1 MESNKEFIARMAV
14 VFNEL
19 PDDKKRDLFTL
30 LSFFDFQLT
39 MRDNLFI
46 TELFDKLDLHLLNK
60 IDWYGRAKLKQE
72 IRQALRDFC
81 KTSQYSFTVHDN
93 NEKQM
98 QQVMDSGEDK

>member
-19 PDDKKRDLFTL
+19 PENKKRDLFTL

-81 KTSQYSFTVHDN
+81 KTSQYSFTFHDN
-93 NEKQM
+93 DEKQM
-98 QQVMDSGEDK
+98 QQVMDSREDK

>member
-1 MESNKEFIARMAV
+1 MAV
-14 VFNEL
+14 MFNEL

-81 KTSQYSFTVHDN
+81 KTSQYSFTFHDD

-98 QQVMDSGEDK
+98 QQVMDSREDK

>member
-1 MESNKEFIARMAV
+1 MILLI
-14 VFNEL
+14 NEL
-19 PDDKKRDLFTL
+19 PEHKRRDHFTL
-30 LSFFDFQLT
+30 LAFLDFQLT

-72 IRQALRDFC
+72 IRQAIRDFC
-81 KTSQYSFTVHDN
+81 KTSQYSFTFHDN

-98 QQVMDSGEDK
+98 QQVMGSETD

>member
-1 MESNKEFIARMAV
+1 MESNKEFISRMMLMI
-14 VFNEL
+14 NEL
-19 PDDKKRDLFTL
+19 PEHKRRDHFAL
-30 LSFFDFQLT
+30 LAFLDFQLT

-46 TELFDKLDLHLLNK
+46 TEIFDKLDLHLLNK

-81 KTSQYSFTVHDN
+81 KTSQYSFTFHDS

-98 QQVMDSGEDK
+98 QQVMDSGEDQ

>member
-1 MESNKEFIARMAV
+1 MESNKEFVTRMTLMI
-14 VFNEL
+14 NEL
-19 PDDKKRDLFTL
+19 PEHKRRDYYTL
-30 LSFFDFQLT
+30 LSFLDFQLT

-81 KTSQYSFTVHDN
+81 KTSQYSFTFHDN

-98 QQVMDSGEDK
+98 QQVMDDAEDQ

>member
-1 MESNKEFIARMAV
+1 MESNKEFIARMTV
-14 VFNEL
+14 MFNEL

-72 IRQALRDFC
+72 IRQSLRDFC
-81 KTSQYSFTVHDN
+81 KASQYSFTFHDS

-98 QQVMDSGEDK
+98 QQVMGSGEDR

>member
-14 VFNEL
+14 MFNEL

-81 KTSQYSFTVHDN
+81 KASQYSFTFHDN

-98 QQVMDSGEDK
+98 QQVMDSREDK

>member
-81 KTSQYSFTVHDN
+81 KTSQYSFTFHDD

-98 QQVMDSGEDK
+98 QQVMDSREDK

>member
-1 MESNKEFIARMAV
+1 MESNKEFITRMV
-14 VFNEL
+14 LLINEL
-19 PDDKKRDLFTL
+19 PEDKKRDYFTL
-30 LSFFDFQLT
+30 LSFLGFQLS

-81 KTSQYSFTVHDN
+81 KASQNSFTFHDN
-93 NEKQM
+93 HKEI
-98 QQVMDSGEDK
+98 V

>member
-1 MESNKEFIARMAV
+1 MESNKEFITRMILLI
-14 VFNEL
+14 NEL
-19 PDDKKRDLFTL
+19 PEHKRRDHFTL
-30 LSFFDFQLT
+30 LAFLDFQLT

-72 IRQALRDFC
+72 IRQAIRDFC
-81 KTSQYSFTVHDN
+81 KTSQYSFTFHDN

-98 QQVMDSGEDK
+98 QQVMDSRED

>member
-1 MESNKEFIARMAV
+1 MESNKEFITRMTLFV
-14 VFNEL
+14 NEL
-19 PDDKKRDLFTL
+19 PEEKRRDYFTL
-30 LSFFDFQLT
+30 LSFLDFQLT

-72 IRQALRDFC
+72 IREELRSFC
-81 KTSQYSFTVHDN
+81 KTNTYSFTFHDN

-98 QQVMDSGEDK
+98 QQVMDSKKDG

>member
-1 MESNKEFIARMAV
+1 MESNKEFITRMTLFV
-14 VFNEL
+14 NEL
-19 PDDKKRDLFTL
+19 PEDKRRDYFTL
-30 LSFFDFQLT
+30 LSFLDFQLT

-72 IRQALRDFC
+72 IREELRSFC
-81 KTSQYSFTVHDN
+81 KASTYSFTFHDN

-98 QQVMDSGEDK
+98 QQVMDSKKDR

>member
-1 MESNKEFIARMAV
+1 MESNKEFVTRMTLMI
-14 VFNEL
+14 NEL
-19 PDDKKRDLFTL
+19 PEHKRRDYFTL
-30 LSFFDFQLT
+30 LSFLDFQLT

-46 TELFDKLDLHLLNK
+46 TDIFDKLDLHLLNK

-81 KTSQYSFTVHDN
+81 KTSQYSFTFHDN

-98 QQVMDSGEDK
+98 QQVMDSETTR

>member
-14 VFNEL
+14 MFNEL

-46 TELFDKLDLHLLNK
+46 TELFDKLDLYLLNK

>member
-1 MESNKEFIARMAV
+1 MESNKEFITRMILLI
-14 VFNEL
+14 NEL
-19 PDDKKRDLFTL
+19 PEHKRRDHFTL
-30 LSFFDFQLT
+30 LAFLDFQLT

-72 IRQALRDFC
+72 IRQAIRDFC
-81 KTSQYSFTVHDN
+81 KTSQYSFTFHDN

-98 QQVMDSGEDK
+98 QQVMGSETD

>member
-1 MESNKEFIARMAV
+1 MESNKEFITRMTLMI
-14 VFNEL
+14 NEL
-19 PDDKKRDLFTL
+19 PQEKRRDYFTL
-30 LSFFDFQLT
+30 LAFLDFQLT

-81 KTSQYSFTVHDN
+81 KASQYSFTFHDN
-93 NEKQM
+93 HEKQM
-98 QQVMDSGEDK
+98 QQVVGSREDK

>member
-1 MESNKEFIARMAV
+1 MESNKEFITRMSV
-14 VFNEL
+14 MYNEL
-19 PDDKKRDLFTL
+19 PENKKRDLFTL
-30 LSFFDFQLT
+30 LAFFDFQLT
-39 MRDNLFI
+39 IRDNLFI
-46 TELFDKLDLHLLNK
+46 TDLFDKLDLHLLNK

-81 KTSQYSFTVHDN
+81 KTSQYSFTFHDS

>member
-1 MESNKEFIARMAV
+1 MAV
-14 VFNEL
+14 MFNEL

-81 KTSQYSFTVHDN
+81 KTSQYSFTFHDS

-98 QQVMDSGEDK
+98 QQVMGSRED

>member
-14 VFNEL
+14 MFNEL

-81 KTSQYSFTVHDN
+81 KTSQYSFTFHDD

-98 QQVMDSGEDK
+98 QQVMDSREDK

>member
-1 MESNKEFIARMAV
+1 MMLFI
-14 VFNEL
+14 NEL
-19 PDDKKRDLFTL
+19 PEHKRRDYFTL
-30 LSFFDFQLT
+30 LSFLDFQLT

-46 TELFDKLDLHLLNK
+46 TEIFDKLDLHLLNK

-81 KTSQYSFTVHDN
+81 KTSQYSFTFHDS

-98 QQVMDSGEDK
+98 QQVLDSKKD

>member
-1 MESNKEFIARMAV
+1 MESNKEFVTRMTLMI
-14 VFNEL
+14 NEL
-19 PDDKKRDLFTL
+19 PEHKRRDYFTL
-30 LSFFDFQLT
+30 LAFLDFQLT

-46 TELFDKLDLHLLNK
+46 TELFYKLDLHFLNK

-81 KTSQYSFTVHDN
+81 KTSQYSFTIHDN

-98 QQVMDSGEDK
+98 QQVMDSETTR

>member
-1 MESNKEFIARMAV
+1 MESNKEFISRMMLMI
-14 VFNEL
+14 NEL
-19 PDDKKRDLFTL
+19 PKHKRRDHFTL
-30 LSFFDFQLT
+30 LAFLDFQLT

-46 TELFDKLDLHLLNK
+46 TEIFDKLDLHLLNK

-81 KTSQYSFTVHDN
+81 KTSQYSFTFHDS

-98 QQVMDSGEDK
+98 QQVMDSGEDQ